1 MDCPQESLLEKLKEC
16 SQQLSAKQRFLAN
29 YLLQN
34 YKQTAFMNSRELARK
49 AGVSNS
55 TVLRLAA
62 TLGYPRFA
70 DFQEAMQNV
79 IKNRISTLD
88 RYTPAETNGKSLL
101 GRIAALE
108 VSIINKML
116 DSINHQTFQK
126 AIDLLAHK
134 ERVLVVGYEG
144 DAPAASYAASYLQI
158 IRGNVIY
165 TDSVSDAGLTNL
177 LEQGENAVVLAY
189 QFPRYY
195 SKTTNLVSFLKR
207 KSFPVIGITDNV
219 LSPLAHYADP
229 LLFVPTKYNTFID
242 PTAAIMTLTHALAT
256 GVLYTDKPRARKNIQ
271 TYYELGKN
279 LHSVDLEDVEII
291 VGD

>member
-1 MDCPQESLLEKLKEC
+1 MDEPRGSLLETLREC
-16 SQQLSAKQRFLAN
+16 SQQLSAKQRYLAN

-34 YKQTAFMNSRELARK
+34 YKQAAFMNSRELARK

-70 DFQEAMQNV
+70 DFQEVLQNL

-101 GRIAALE
+101 GRIASLE

-116 DSINHQTFQK
+116 DSVNQQTFQE
-126 AIDLLAHK
+126 AIDLLAKK
-134 ERVLVVGYEG
+134 ERILIVGYEG
-144 DAPAASYAASYLQI
+144 DAPAATYAASYLQI
-158 IRGNVIY
+158 IRGNV
-165 TDSVSDAGLTNL
+165 TCTATVSDAGLTTLIENM
-177 LEQGENAVVLAY
+177 ENAVALVY

-195 SKTTNLVSFLKR
+195 SKTTRLVSFLK
-207 KSFPVIGITDNV
+207 KKGFPIIGITDNV

-242 PTAAIMTLTHALAT
+242 PNAAIMTLTHALAT
-256 GVLYTDKPRARKNIQ
+256 GVLYSDKATARKNIQ

-279 LHSVDLEDVEII
+279 LHSVDLEDVEVIT
-291 VGD
+291 GD